1 MECAPL
7 NRTCATL
14 LVVNRSIDV
23 AARELR
29 NHTTRVLD
37 EIEAGVTVYLTRHG
51 KRIAR
56 IEPLAP
62 RSWGEQT
69 LDYLDRFEPYDSGLA
84 QLLAED
90 DQASMDEPG

>member
-1 MECAPL
+1 MS
-7 NRTCATL
+7 
-14 LVVNRSIDV
+14 RSIDV
-23 AARELR
+23 PARELR

-37 EIEAGVTVYLTRHG
+37 EIESGATVYLTRHG

-69 LDYLDRFEPYDSGLA
+69 LDYLEQFEPYDSGLA
-84 QLLAED
+84 ELLAAD
-90 DQASMDEPG
+90 DAASMDEPF